1 MVLFGL
7 RNAARNKLRLVLV
20 AVLIG
25 LPYFLLL
32 AMAAIGNAVERHT
45 EGLLANVNN
54 TVQLRARGSMGHVNM
69 VGNQD
74 ILPQEALEHVRR
86 IEHVVRVEPYLLA
99 MTPTEGHNFGMIV
112 GVVPGD
118 TKRLESHGEAGNPR
132 IIAGRDLT
140 PEDTGK
146 RVAVIGQ
153 GLARW
158 AGIRPESLA
167 GARLTLDLKRTHPV
181 IFALDRPPATLEIV
195 GIYASGYVFGDMQLF
210 MPLDTF
216 REIYGVPEGVSWLYA
231 QADSS
236 ANLATVERRL
246 RELLGA
252 QADIIGPTSAAEFQS
267 STTRT
272 VLRLTGSGVWLA
284 AALMLSVVFFVMI
297 LVVRERAREIGTLK
311 ALGASDSG
319 LALAAL
325 AEALALCAIGA
336 LVGFALFGVIG
347 GAASYGL
354 FAIGIAP
361 FLPAQY
367 KDTLGATVALSG
379 QLGWSALG
387 LAALVGFAV
396 AVVGSAYAIREIL
409 RLSPVEAIRHE

>member
-1 MVLFGL
+1 MVLLGL
-7 RNAARNKLRLVLV
+7 RNVARSTPRLALV

-25 LPYFLLL
+25 LPYFLLF
-32 AMAAIGNAVERHT
+32 AMSAIGDAVERYT
-45 EGLLANVNN
+45 EVLLANVNN

-69 VGNQD
+69 VGNEA
-74 ILPQEALEHVRR
+74 ILPQNALGQVRRVEHVA
-86 IEHVVRVEPYLLA
+86 RVEPYLLA

-132 IIAGRDLT
+132 IVAGRDLA
-140 PEDTGK
+140 PEDASK

-153 GLARW
+153 SLARW

-167 GARLTLDLKRTHPV
+167 SAHLTLDLKRTHPV

-210 MPLDTF
+210 MPLDAF
-216 REIYGVPEGVSWLYA
+216 REIYGVPEGISWLYV

-236 ANLATVERRL
+236 ANLAPVERRL
-246 RELLGA
+246 RELLGD

-267 STTRT
+267 TTTRT
-272 VLRLTGSGVWLA
+272 VLRLTRGGVWLA
-284 AALMLSVVFFVMI
+284 AALMLSVVFFLMI

-311 ALGASDSG
+311 ALGASDGG
-319 LALAAL
+319 LVLAAL

-336 LVGFALFGVIG
+336 IVGFALFGLAG
-347 GAASYGL
+347 RATSYGL

-379 QLGWSALG
+379 QIGWSVLG
-387 LAALVGFAV
+387 LAALVGLAV
-396 AVVGSAYAIREIL
+396 AVAGSGYAIREIL

>member
-1 MVLFGL
+1 MVLLGL
-7 RNAARNKLRLVLV
+7 RNVARSKARLALV

-32 AMAAIGNAVERHT
+32 AMEAIGSAVERYT
-45 EGLLANVNN
+45 AVLLANVNN

-69 VGNQD
+69 VGNEA
-74 ILPQEALEHVRR
+74 ILPQNALGQVRGVEHVA
-86 IEHVVRVEPYLLA
+86 RVEPYLLA

-132 IIAGRDLT
+132 IVAGRDLA
-140 PEDTGK
+140 PEDAGK

-153 GLARW
+153 ALARW

-210 MPLDTF
+210 MPLDAF
-216 REIYGVPEGVSWLYA
+216 REIYGVPEGVSWLYV

-236 ANLATVERRL
+236 TNLAPVERRL
-246 RELLGA
+246 RELLGDR
-252 QADIIGPTSAAEFQS
+252 ADIIGPTSAAEFQS
-267 STTRT
+267 TTTRT
-272 VLRLTGSGVWLA
+272 VLRLTRGGVWLA
-284 AALMLSVVFFVMI
+284 AALMLSVVFFLMI
-297 LVVRERAREIGTLK
+297 LMVRERAREIGTLK
-311 ALGASDSG
+311 ALGASDGG
-319 LALAAL
+319 LVLAAL

-336 LVGFALFGVIG
+336 IVGFALFGLAG
-347 GAASYGL
+347 RATSYGL

-379 QLGWSALG
+379 QIGWSVLG
-387 LAALVGFAV
+387 LAALVGLAV
-396 AVVGSAYAIREIL
+396 AVAGSGYAIREIL

>member
-7 RNAARNKLRLVLV
+7 RNVARNKARLVLV

-32 AMAAIGNAVERHT
+32 AMAAIGDAVERYT
-45 EGLLANVNN
+45 EVLLASVNN

-69 VGNQD
+69 VGNED
-74 ILPQEALEHVRR
+74 ILPQEALEQVRR
-86 IEHVVRVEPYLLA
+86 IEHVARVEPYLLA

-140 PEDTGK
+140 PEDAGK

-158 AGIRPESLA
+158 AGIRADNLA

-181 IFALDRPPATLEIV
+181 IFALDRQPATLEIV

-216 REIYGVPEGVSWLYA
+216 REIYGVPAGVSWLYV

-236 ANLATVERRL
+236 ANLASVEQRL
-246 RELLGA
+246 RGRLGD

-272 VLRLTGSGVWLA
+272 VLRLTRSGVWFA

-319 LALAAL
+319 LVIAAL
-325 AEALALCAIGA
+325 AEALALCAVGSI
-336 LVGFALFGVIG
+336 VGFALFGLVG
-347 GAASYGL
+347 SAASHGL

-367 KDTLGATVALSG
+367 KDTLGATVALSS
-379 QLGWSALG
+379 QIGWSALG

-396 AVVGSAYAIREIL
+396 AVVGSGYAIREIL